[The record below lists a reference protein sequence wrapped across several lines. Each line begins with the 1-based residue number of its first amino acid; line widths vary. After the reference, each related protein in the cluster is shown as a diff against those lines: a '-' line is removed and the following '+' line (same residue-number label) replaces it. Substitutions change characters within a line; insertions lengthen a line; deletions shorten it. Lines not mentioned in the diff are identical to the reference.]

1 MKQMLLLLSTALFL
15 QAQMP
20 MGMPPGSDHREIEN
34 LRIYKMTEYL
44 ELTPEQ
50 SEILFPKLRAHWVE
64 INDIRLSL
72 HTLSAETRTEDGL
85 ISKDM
90 TLAELDALLLRI
102 RDLEDRERD
111 ARIAFTEDLKHV
123 LEPWQLAR
131 FMYFEH
137 SFRKE
142 LQQTMRDKWKKH
154 KRR

>member
-1 MKQMLLLLSTALFL
+1 MKQLLLLLSTAVLL

-34 LRIYKMTEYL
+34 LRIYRMTEYL

-50 SEILFPKLRAHWVE
+50 SELLFPKMRVHWTA
-64 INDIRLSL
+64 IGNIRLEL
-72 HTLSAETRTEDGL
+72 HTLSTESQTDDGR
-85 ISKDM
+85 IGKD
-90 TLAELDALLLRI
+90 LSREQLDQLLLRI
-102 RDLEDRERD
+102 RELEDRERD
-111 ARIAFTEDLKHV
+111 ERIRFTEELKGF
-123 LEPWQLAR
+123 LEPWQVAR

-137 SFRKE
+137 TFRKE